1 MATAAKMEIVL
12 KFSEFPETE
21 TVENGWQYFELDSEG
36 IIVSITVKPKA
47 FKKLTQ
53 ASENFPSWIA
63 AVAGKMGEK
72 TENGFRLENPNI
84 QVFEKK
90 QKPEKTA

>member
-1 MATAAKMEIVL
+1 MVTEAKMEVVL
-12 KFSEFPETE
+12 KFSEFPEAE

-36 IIVSITVKPKA
+36 IIVSITVKPKT

-53 ASENFPSWIA
+53 ASENYPSWVA
-63 AVAGKMGEK
+63 AISGKMGEK
-72 TENGFRLENPNI
+72 TENGFKLENPNI

-90 QKPEKTA
+90 PKPEKPA